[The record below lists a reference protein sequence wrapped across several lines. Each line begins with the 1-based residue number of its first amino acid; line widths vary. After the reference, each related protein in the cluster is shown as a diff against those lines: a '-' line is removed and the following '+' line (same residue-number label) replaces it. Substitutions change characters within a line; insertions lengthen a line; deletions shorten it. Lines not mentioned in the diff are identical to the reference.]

1 MNFFDMMKEVNDF
14 THTENGA
21 GAYRSTGNAVL
32 DAFGSLGGMMH
43 SDASSI
49 LNTFLK
55 AFEEDEYMSMRMLF
69 YFRDVR
75 GGQGMRRLF
84 RIILRYL
91 AQNYPDY
98 VIHNMDNIL
107 FFGRGDDYLVLLGT
121 KCEKPMIDFIR
132 QTLNEDMFEVGQGR
146 SCSLLAKWLPSENTS
161 SQETRDLATKIRRG
175 LGMSSKEYR
184 KLLSFLRKNIDVVE
198 RKMSANQWDEID
210 FNKIPSK
217 ASMIYSDA
225 FFQHVKKNYI
235 EYLKGLATGDS
246 KINAGAL
253 FPVDIIH
260 KVMDN
265 IYHPSGKDII
275 IQSALWDALPDY
287 FEGKEESG
295 ICVVDT
301 SGSMSGQPMEVAI
314 SLGMYCADKCRGP
327 YHGKFITFSSNP
339 ALQEIKGTNI
349 YEKVNHMQRSD
360 WGMNTNLEKVF
371 DLILNT
377 AIKNHCKQSDIPA
390 KLYIISDMQ
399 FDAATNSYVYG
410 YDSRGRRT
418 MKSDSNMTFMD
429 QMRQKYAEH
438 GYMIPAIVYWNV
450 RASKCGM
457 FQQRF
462 GDTDCCMVSGYSPSL
477 FKAVIEGT
485 EYEEVINE
493 YGKVEIKQKID
504 PMTVMLTT
512 LNNERYNRVWGGQ

>member
-14 THTENGA
+14 TYTENGA

-32 DAFGSLGGMMH
+32 DAFGSFGGMMH
-43 SDASSI
+43 SDATSI
-49 LNTFLK
+49 LNTFYK
-55 AFEEDEYMSMRMLF
+55 AFHEDRALSMRMLF
-69 YFRDVR
+69 YFRDIR

-84 RIILRYL
+84 RIILRSL
-91 AQNYPDY
+91 AKAYPDY

-107 FFGRGDDYLVLLGT
+107 FFGRGDDYMVLLNT
-121 KCEKPMIDFIR
+121 PCEKPMIAYIKE
-132 QTLNEDMFEVGQGR
+132 TLEQDMSAIYGGYG
-146 SCSLLAKWLPSENTS
+146 CSLLAKWLPSENTS
-161 SQETRDLATKIRRG
+161 SQETRALANRIRAG
-175 LGMSSKEYR
+175 LKMSSKEYR
-184 KLLSFLRKNIDVVE
+184 KTLSFLRKHIDVVE
-198 RKMSANQWDEID
+198 RKMSANQWTEID
-210 FNKIPSK
+210 FNKLPAK
-217 ASMIYSDA
+217 AAMIYSDA
-225 FFQHVKKNYI
+225 FFLHVKENYI
-235 EYLKGLATGDS
+235 EYLKGLATGNS
-246 KINAGAL
+246 KINAGSL

-265 IYHPSGKDII
+265 MWRPSEKDKI
-275 IQSALWDALPDY
+275 IQSALWDALPNY
-287 FEGKEESG
+287 FEGKEETG

-327 YHGKFITFSSNP
+327 YHGKFITFSATP
-339 ALQEIKGTNI
+339 ELQEIKGSNI
-349 YEKVNHMQRSD
+349 YEKVSNMERSN
-360 WGMNTNLEKVF
+360 WSMNTNLEKVF

-377 AIKNHCKQSDIPA
+377 AIKNHCKQSDVPA

-399 FDAATNSYVYG
+399 FDAATTSYDY
-410 YDSRGRRT
+410 SRDYYGRRT
-418 MKSDSNMTFMD
+418 RDAHGGVTFMNS
-429 QMRQKYAEH
+429 MRKKYADH
-438 GYMIPAIVYWNV
+438 GYTLPAIVYWNV

-457 FQQRF
+457 FQKRF

-493 YGKVEIKQKID
+493 YGKTEIKQKID

-512 LNNERYNRVWGGQ
+512 LNNERYDRVWGG

>member
-1 MNFFDMMKEVNDF
+1 MSNFFDLMKEVNDF
-14 THTENGA
+14 TYTENGA

-49 LNTFLK
+49 LNVFLK

-98 VIHNMDNIL
+98 VIHNLDNIL
-107 FFGRGDDYLVLLGT
+107 FFGRGDDYLVLLNTPIQDKVIKYLYENIQQDLSALDG
-121 KCEKPMIDFIR
+121 
-132 QTLNEDMFEVGQGR
+132 GYG
-146 SCSLLAKWLPSENTS
+146 CSLLAKWLPSENTS
-161 SQETRDLATKIRRG
+161 SNETRQYARIIREG
-175 LGMSSKEYR
+175 FHMTSKEYR
-184 KLLSFLRKNIDVVE
+184 KMLSHLRAAIDVVE
-198 RKMSANQWDEID
+198 RKMSANQWD
-210 FNKIPSK
+210 KIEFDKLPAK
-217 ASMIYSDA
+217 AAMIYSDA
-225 FFQHVKKNYI
+225 FWNHIKTKYKD
-235 EYLKGLATGDS
+235 YLVSLAEGNA
-246 KINAGAL
+246 KINAASL

-260 KVMDN
+260 NVMTTKKDEKN
-265 IYHPSGKDII
+265 QIIYD
-275 IQSALWDALPDY
+275 AMWRALPDY
-287 FEGKEESG
+287 FAGKEETG

-327 YHGKFITFSSNP
+327 YHGKFITFSAAP
-339 ALQEIKGTNI
+339 ELQEIKGDNI
-349 YEKVNHMQRSD
+349 YNKVRNLQNAS
-360 WGMNTNLEKVF
+360 WGLNTDLEKVF

-399 FDAATNSYVYG
+399 FDEATKSYAYR
-410 YDSRGRRT
+410 YDSRGHRT
-418 MKSDSNMTFMD
+418 MTSSGDMTFMD
-429 QMRQKYAEH
+429 NMRRKYAAC
-438 GYMIPAIVYWNV
+438 GYTIPAIVYWNV

-512 LNNERYNRVWGGQ
+512 LNNERYNRVWGGL

>member
-1 MNFFDMMKEVNDF
+1 MNFFDLMKEINDF
-14 THTENGA
+14 TYTENGA

-43 SDASSI
+43 SDTSSI
-49 LNTFLK
+49 LNVFLK

-69 YFRDVR
+69 YFRDIR
-75 GGQGMRRLF
+75 GGQGMRRPF

-91 AQNYPDY
+91 AQNYPEY
-98 VIHNMDNIL
+98 VIRNMDNIL

-121 KCEKPMIDFIR
+121 KCEKPMIAFIQ
-132 QTLNEDMFEVGQGR
+132 QTLNEDVFEVRHGR

-161 SQETRDLATKIRRG
+161 SQETKDLANRIRRG

-184 KLLSFLRKNIDVVE
+184 KMLSFLRKNIDVVE

-260 KVMDN
+260 EVLDN
-265 IYHPSGKDII
+265 IYHPSQKDLIV
-275 IQSALWDALPDY
+275 QTALWDALPNY
-287 FEGKEESG
+287 FEGKEETG
-295 ICVVDT
+295 ICVIDT
-301 SGSMSGQPMEVAI
+301 SGSMGGQPLEVAV

-327 YHGKFITFSSNP
+327 YHGKFITFSHHP
-339 ALQEIKGTNI
+339 QLQEIRGTNI
-349 YEKVNHMQRSD
+349 YEKVNNIRRAD
-360 WGMNTNLEKVF
+360 WEMNTNLEAVF

-377 AIKNHCKQSDIPA
+377 AIKNNCKQSDIPA

-399 FDAATNSYVYG
+399 FDQATY
-410 YDSRGRRT
+410 RRN
-418 MKSDSNMTFMD
+418 KSTFMD
-429 QMRQKYAEH
+429 NMRQKYADH

>member
-1 MNFFDMMKEVNDF
+1 MNFFEMMQEVNDF
-14 THTENGA
+14 TLTENGA

-32 DAFGSLGGMMH
+32 DAFGTLGGMMH
-43 SDASSI
+43 SDTSSI
-49 LNTFLK
+49 LNVFLK
-55 AFEEDEYMSMRMLF
+55 AFEEDAYMSMRMLF
-69 YFRDVR
+69 YFRDIR

-91 AQNYPDY
+91 AQNYPEY

-132 QTLNEDMFEVGQGR
+132 QVLNEDIIEVGQDR

-161 SQETRDLATKIRRG
+161 SPETRAFASRIRKG
-175 LGMSSKEYR
+175 LGMSSREYR

-210 FNKIPSK
+210 FNKIPSR

-225 FFQHVKKNYI
+225 FFQHVKENYM

-260 KVMDN
+260 KVMSDL
-265 IYHPSGKDII
+265 YHPSAKDII
-275 IQSALWDALPDY
+275 IQSALWDALPNY
-287 FEGKEESG
+287 FEGKDETG

-327 YHGKFITFSSNP
+327 YHGKFITFSESP
-339 ALQEIKGTNI
+339 ELQTIKGSNI
-349 YEKVNHMQRSD
+349 YEKVNHIERSA

-371 DLILNT
+371 DLILDT

-399 FDAATNSYVYG
+399 FDDATGNYAY
-410 YDSRGRRT
+410 YNRT
-418 MKSDSNMTFMD
+418 TKKFNTKKSNMTFMSS
-429 QMRQKYAEH
+429 MRQKYADH

-493 YGKVEIKQKID
+493 HGKVEVKQKID